1 MVGFVEDSD
10 ELAFGF
16 LDPSLVIRGC
26 HLIPRFASGRTN
38 ALMSYQGPTVARAP
52 GCTEDWT
59 NFYVNMHVPLIFR
72 GFFRADGVPSF
83 VDRDMF
89 MRYYGGG
96 VGHGDSAADVG
107 VAADLEEVIYEG
119 PVDPIK
125 FEDVEEESDDTGNDT
140 DDPSDPAESSDE
152 EAAGVY

>member
-1 MVGFVEDSD
+1 MVGFIEDSD

-72 GFFRADGVPSF
+72 GFFELMESLVLLTETCSC
-83 VDRDMF
+83 VTM
-89 MRYYGGG
+89 
-96 VGHGDSAADVG
+96 AAELVMET
-107 VAADLEEVIYEG
+107 L
-119 PVDPIK
+119 
-125 FEDVEEESDDTGNDT
+125 
-140 DDPSDPAESSDE
+140 
-152 EAAGVY
+152 